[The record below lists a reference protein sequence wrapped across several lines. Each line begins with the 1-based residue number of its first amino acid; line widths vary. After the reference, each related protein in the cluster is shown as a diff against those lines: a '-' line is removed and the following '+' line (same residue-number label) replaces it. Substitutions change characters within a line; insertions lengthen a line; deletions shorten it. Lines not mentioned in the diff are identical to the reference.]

1 MLFVNLFT
9 ISQGVLCL
17 LLALTCASC
26 GEFFFETFSEV
37 NPLERESVSE
47 IGGKNFKKFVL

>member
-26 GEFFFETFSEV
+26 GEFFFETSSEV

-47 IGGKNFKKFVL
+47 IGGKNFKKFAL